1 MSLTRYIVRRL
12 LLQVFVLVGVSS
24 LTFFMMIVMP
34 GDPATIIMETTG
46 GISTEAVE
54 KFRERW
60 GFDKPAYLQ
69 YFTFMGNLVRGDFGE
84 SFVTRREIRTEIG
97 SFLPATA
104 ELSVVAFL
112 MAVIMAIPAGIVA
125 AVRRNALPDHIV
137 RVVSLFGTSMP
148 IFWFAIILLLV
159 FFYYLGWVPSS
170 QRIGITLD
178 IPQTVTG
185 FYTIDTLIAGD
196 LRGFVSAL
204 HHLALPAF
212 VLAFSVVGLLARVTR
227 TSMLEVMGEDYIR
240 MAHAKGLHNRVVLYR
255 HALRNALIPT
265 VTILGLLVGGLL
277 SGAVLTETIFA
288 WPGLG
293 RFAVQS
299 IFFLDRAAVTSVAL
313 IIGIAYSTA
322 TLIVDIIVAILD
334 PRITYT

>member
-1 MSLTRYIVRRL
+1 M
-12 LLQVFVLVGVSS
+12 LQVFVLIGVSS

-34 GDPATIIMETTG
+34 GDPATILLETTG
-46 GISTEAVE
+46 GLNPEAVE

-60 GFDKPAYLQ
+60 GFDKPPYMQYL
-69 YFTFMGNLVRGDFGE
+69 TFMGNLLRGDFGE
-84 SFVTRREIRTEIG
+84 SFVTRREIRDELG
-97 SFLPATA
+97 AFLPATA
-104 ELSVVAFL
+104 ELSIVAFI
-112 MAVIMAIPAGIVA
+112 MAIAMAIPAGILA
-125 AVRRNALPDHIV
+125 AVKRNGPADHIV
-137 RVVSLFGTSMP
+137 RVVSLFGASVP

-159 FFYYLGWVPSS
+159 LFYYLGWVPSS
-170 QRIGITLD
+170 QRISITLD

-196 LRGFVSAL
+196 FRGFLSSL

-227 TSMLEVMGEDYIR
+227 TSMLEVLGEDYIR
-240 MAHAKGLHNRVVLYR
+240 TARAKGLHNRIVLYR

-313 IIGIAYSTA
+313 IIGVAYSTA
-322 TLIVDIIVAILD
+322 NLIVDVIIAILD
-334 PRITYT
+334 PRITYQ

>member
-1 MSLTRYIVRRL
+1 M
-12 LLQVFVLVGVSS
+12 LQVFVLIGVSS
-24 LTFFMMIVMP
+24 LTFFMMIIMP
-34 GDPATIIMETTG
+34 GDPATILLETTG
-46 GISTEAVE
+46 GLNPEAVE

-60 GFDKPAYLQ
+60 GFDKPPYMQYL
-69 YFTFMGNLVRGDFGE
+69 TFMGNLLRGDFGE
-84 SFVTRREIRTEIG
+84 SFVTRREIRDELG
-97 SFLPATA
+97 AFLPATA
-104 ELSVVAFL
+104 ELSIVAFI
-112 MAVIMAIPAGIVA
+112 MAIAMAIPAGILA
-125 AVRRNALPDHIV
+125 AVKRNGPADHIV
-137 RVVSLFGTSMP
+137 RVVSLFGASVP

-159 FFYYLGWVPSS
+159 LFYYLGWVPSS

-196 LRGFVSAL
+196 FRGFLSSL

-227 TSMLEVMGEDYIR
+227 TSMLEVLGEDYIR
-240 MAHAKGLHNRVVLYR
+240 TARAKGLHNRIVLYR

-313 IIGIAYSTA
+313 IIGVAYSTA
-322 TLIVDIIVAILD
+322 NLIVDVIIAILD
-334 PRITYT
+334 PRITYQ

>member
-1 MSLTRYIVRRL
+1 M

-34 GDPATIIMETTG
+34 GDPSTILMETTG
-46 GISTEAVE
+46 GISTEAVD

-60 GFDKPAYLQ
+60 GFDQPAYMQ
-69 YFTFMGNLVRGDFGE
+69 YLTFMGNLVRGDFGE
-84 SFVTRREIRTEIG
+84 SFVTRREIRAELG

-104 ELSVVAFL
+104 ELSIVAFL
-112 MAVIMAIPAGIVA
+112 MAVIMGIPAGILA
-125 AVRRNALPDHIV
+125 AVRRNRLPDHIV

-159 FFYYLGWVPSS
+159 LFYYLGWVPSS
-170 QRIGITLD
+170 QRIGLTLD

-196 LRGFVSAL
+196 FRGFVSSL

-227 TSMLEVMGEDYIR
+227 TSMLEVLGEDYIR
-240 MAHAKGLHNRVVLYR
+240 MARAKGLHNRVVLYR

-313 IIGIAYSTA
+313 IIGVAYSTA
-322 TLIVDIIVAILD
+322 TLIVDIIVAVLD
-334 PRITYT
+334 PRITYS

>member
-1 MSLTRYIVRRL
+1 M

-34 GDPATIIMETTG
+34 GDPSTILMDTTG
-46 GISTEAVE
+46 GISNDAVE

-60 GFDKPAYLQ
+60 GFDKPAYMQ
-69 YFTFMGNLVRGDFGE
+69 YITFMGNLVRGDFGE
-84 SFVTRREIRTEIG
+84 SFVTRKEIRTELA

-104 ELSVVAFL
+104 ELSAVAFL
-112 MAVIMAIPAGIVA
+112 MAVIMAIPAGILA
-125 AVRRNALPDHIV
+125 AVKRNALPDHVV
-137 RVVSLFGTSMP
+137 RIVSLFGTSMP
-148 IFWFAIILLLV
+148 IFWFAIIMLLV
-159 FFYYLGWVPSS
+159 FFFYFGWVPSS

-178 IPQTVTG
+178 VPQTVTG
-185 FYTIDTLIAGD
+185 FYTIDTLVAGD

-227 TSMLEVMGEDYIR
+227 TSMLEVLGEDYIR

-255 HALRNALIPT
+255 HALRNAMIPT

-313 IIGIAYSTA
+313 VIGIAYSTA
-322 TLIVDIIVAILD
+322 NLIVDIAVAVLD
-334 PRITYT
+334 PRITYS

>member
-1 MSLTRYIVRRL
+1 MSLTRYIIRRL

-34 GDPATIIMETTG
+34 GDPATILLETTG
-46 GISTEAVE
+46 SVSTEAVD

-60 GFDKPAYLQ
+60 GFDKPVHMQ
-69 YFTFMGNLVRGDFGE
+69 YITFMGNLLRGDFGE
-84 SFVTRREIRTEIG
+84 SFVTRREIRTELT

-104 ELSVVAFL
+104 ELSIVAFI
-112 MAVIMAIPAGIVA
+112 MAVIMAIPAGILA
-125 AVRRNALPDHIV
+125 AVKRNGLPDHIV

-148 IFWFAIILLLV
+148 IFWFAIILLLF

-178 IPQTVTG
+178 VPETVTG

-196 LRGFVSAL
+196 LRGFVSSL

-227 TSMLEVMGEDYIR
+227 TSMLEVLGEDYIR
-240 MAHAKGLHNRVVLYR
+240 MARAKGLHNNVVIYR
-255 HALRNALIPT
+255 HALRNAMIPT

-313 IIGIAYSTA
+313 IIGIVYSSA
-322 TLIVDIIVAILD
+322 NLVVDVIVAIID
-334 PRITYT
+334 PRITYQ

>member
-1 MSLTRYIVRRL
+1 MSLTRYIFRRL

-34 GDPATIIMETTG
+34 GDPSTILLETTG

-60 GFDKPAYLQ
+60 GFDEPAYLQ

-84 SFVTRREIRTEIG
+84 SFVTRREISAELG

-104 ELSVVAFL
+104 ELSIVAFL
-112 MAVIMAIPAGIVA
+112 MAVIMAIPAGILA
-125 AVRRNALPDHIV
+125 AVKRNALPDHIV
-137 RVVSLFGTSMP
+137 RIVSLFGTSMP

-159 FFYYLGWVPSS
+159 FFFYLGWVPSS
-170 QRIGITLD
+170 QRIGMTLD
-178 IPQTVTG
+178 VPQTVTG

-196 LRGFVSAL
+196 FEGFVSAL

-313 IIGIAYSTA
+313 IIGVAYSTA
-322 TLIVDIIVAILD
+322 TLIVDIIVAVLD